1 VGRLRLPR
9 PRSSIPHAH
18 LQRMSTKKIDLV
30 VMNIDI
36 LAFASLLLF
45 SLRRIFQQLSFK
57 FRLVPLPVRSV
68 SKVEIALLLK
78 SLVKRKNNNLFSN
91 ASSIIIKK

>member
-1 VGRLRLPR
+1 
-9 PRSSIPHAH
+9 
-18 LQRMSTKKIDLV
+18 MSTKKIDLV

-57 FRLVPLPVRSV
+57 FRLVLLPVRSV
-68 SKVEIALLLK
+68 SQVEIALVLN
-78 SLVKRKNNNLFSN
+78 SLVKQNQQPLSN

>member
-57 FRLVPLPVRSV
+57 FRLVLLPVRSV
-68 SKVEIALLLK
+68 SQVEIALVLN
-78 SLVKRKNNNLFSN
+78 SLVKQNQQPLSN